1 MPLVCLAHGLG
12 LVGAVDVGLSSLTTA
27 LHETPHAST
36 GPLHRSGPSPPTVLS
51 AARLTPGYTGR
62 GH

>member
-12 LVGAVDVGLSSLTTA
+12 LVVTVDVGLSSLTAA
-27 LHETPHAST
+27 LHETPHASA
-36 GPLHRSGPSPPTVLS
+36 GPLHRLGPSPLTALS
-51 AARLTPGYTGR
+51 VTRLTPGYTGP